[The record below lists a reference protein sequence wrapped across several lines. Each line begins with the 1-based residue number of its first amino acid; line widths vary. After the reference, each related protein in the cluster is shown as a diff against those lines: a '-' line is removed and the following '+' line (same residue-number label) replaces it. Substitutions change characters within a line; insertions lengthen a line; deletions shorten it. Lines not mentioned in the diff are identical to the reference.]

1 MDALLIWYL
10 VVSVGFAVSI
20 RKKPAKKKP
29 QGRIMPE
36 WLAQIIAYSE
46 PIEGH
51 RDPLF
56 YSDDEHVRTK

>member
-20 RKKPAKKKP
+20 RKKSSQKKP
-29 QGRIMPE
+29 NRRIMPD

-56 YSDDEHVRTK
+56 YSDDNHVRTK